1 MRINMTISVKLFAT
15 LRKHLPPG
23 AVNKTA
29 IIDLDEDAT
38 TDSIIEHMNIPGGN
52 VHLILIDGKHAPKGS
67 NLHDGAVVSFFPPI
81 AGG

>member
-1 MRINMTISVKLFAT
+1 MTISVKLFAT
-15 LRKHLPPG
+15 LRKYLPAD

-29 IIDLDEDAT
+29 IIELDDNAT

-67 NLHDGAVVSFFPPI
+67 KLHDGAVVSFFPPI